1 MDTLVFLVVREDM
14 GKIGF
19 SIAKSLLYA
28 IIFVFL
34 TPFLIYAEDLAV
46 SKEVAL
52 GKKVAADI
60 EKEWERVHDAA
71 SVAKVET
78 ILSKQRFFLDRSL
91 DYEVRI
97 VDSKMINAF
106 SLPGGITYVTT
117 GMLKFV
123 RTDHELAGVIA
134 HELAHADKKHVM
146 QQVARNQKLTLL
158 ALAIAIASR
167 GEGAALLT
175 TSVAQTAIMN
185 AYSITF
191 EKEADASAIQ
201 IMNQAGYDPT
211 GMLTLQ
217 ERLLEEQLKRPH
229 RDLGVAQSH
238 PESRERIQAAEKYMR
253 AAQLPIYRKVPLAL
267 LRTQIQ
273 KVSGDVALCIDDRA
287 IWRGKSVDVTINFLT
302 DVKKR
307 LDNTLQFE
315 TLPFDIRLKGEAP
328 RRTLIVGSTT
338 IASES
343 EVPLGC
349 DFITL
354 IRDRLQ
360 SALEKARTQHPL
372 ANYY

>member
-1 MDTLVFLVVREDM
+1 MVTLVFQAVRDM
-14 GKIGF
+14 LK
-19 SIAKSLLYA
+19 AKSHTVKAVLYA
-28 IIFVFL
+28 IFL
-34 TPFLIYAEDLAV
+34 LFLSPVVIYADDLAI
-46 SKEVAL
+46 SKETTL
-52 GKKVAADI
+52 GEKVAADI
-60 EKEWERVHDAA
+60 EKAWERVHDAV

-78 ILSKQRFFLDRSL
+78 ILSKQRSFLVRSL
-91 DYEVRI
+91 DYQVRI

-117 GMLKFV
+117 GMLNFV

-201 IMNQAGYDPT
+201 IMYKAGYDPT

-217 ERLLEEQLKRPH
+217 ERLLEEQLKRPQH
-229 RDLGVAQSH
+229 DLGVAQSH
-238 PESRERIQAAEKYMR
+238 PESRERIQAAERYMSE
-253 AAQLPIYRKVPLAL
+253 AHIPIYRKVPLAL
-267 LRTQIQ
+267 LRTELKMI
-273 KVSGDVALCIDDRA
+273 SSDVALCIDDRA
-287 IWRGKSVDVTINFLT
+287 IWKGKSADITVHFFNE
-302 DVKKR
+302 VKKR
-307 LDNTLQFE
+307 LDHSLQFE
-315 TLPFDIRLKGEAP
+315 TLPFDIRLRGEAP
-328 RRTLIVGSTT
+328 QRVLIVGSYS

-343 EVPLGC
+343 EVPRHC
-349 DFITL
+349 DSIEL